1 MQPELFRP
9 SSLTV
14 SALTA
19 YLRELLESDP
29 VLVDLWVEGEI
40 SNLSR
45 PSSGHIYFTL
55 KDASASLRCVIW
67 RSQAIRLQ
75 GSLENGQAVAAHG
88 HISLYERDGTYQL
101 YIDQLRPVGE
111 GWLFQEFM
119 RLKAQLESEGLFD
132 PDRKR
137 PLPAMPRRIGI
148 VTSPTGAALQDM
160 LNTLSRRYP
169 LAEVIL
175 APCAVQGEEA
185 PPQIL
190 AALAGLNQ
198 LTPPPD
204 VILMARGGGSLEDLW
219 AFNDERVVRAVAA
232 SAVPVVTGVGHET
245 DFTLSDF
252 VADLRAPTP
261 TAAAEIATPDV
272 ADLSAS
278 LNGLYA
284 RLRLAGQNTFGS
296 RKMDFNLLQAR
307 LGRVSPGRRIQNDR
321 QRLDELDFRLIRG
334 LLNQTALLRA
344 RLLGISHRLE
354 ALNPQAVLE
363 RGFAVVRD
371 TQGGILRS
379 TEPLQPGAP
388 VQVQLARGGF
398 SARVES
404 LQPDE
409 SLSGGKDA

>member
-29 VLVDLWVEGEI
+29 VLVDLWVEGEV

-67 RSQAIRLQ
+67 RSQAVRLQ
-75 GSLENGQAVAAHG
+75 GNLQNGQAVAAHG

-219 AFNDERVVRAVAA
+219 AFNDERVVRAVAV

-252 VADLRAPTP
+252 AADLRAPTP

-334 LLNQTALLRA
+334 LLNQTSLLRT
-344 RLLGISHRLE
+344 RLVGISHRLE

-371 TQGGILRS
+371 AQGEILRS
-379 TEPLQPGAP
+379 AEPLQPGAP
-388 VQVQLARGGF
+388 VHVQLARGGF

-409 SLSGGKDA
+409 NLSGGKDA